1 MNRNLDNLL
10 NTLLPKFL
18 GFSCNFVDDFLCLLL
33 SNLGIH
39 LTWLQFCSYGF
50 IAGKLIYW
58 LVKYLVNSKKSALRV
73 AWQEF
78 R

>member
-10 NTLLPKFL
+10 TALLHKFL

-33 SNLGIH
+33 SHLGIH
-39 LTWLQFCSYGF
+39 LTWLQFFSYGF

-58 LVKYLVNSKKSALRV
+58 LVKYLMNSQKSTLQLA
-73 AWQEF
+73 
-78 R
+78 